1 MKLSH
6 MWYHVFLT
14 AFEERA
20 VRVDQQTLAWSLII
34 VLLAMMPL
42 LDTSEQA
49 NSVTNALMLA
59 VGLFAGRTIQGPRLG
74 GMA

>member
-1 MKLSH
+1 MVWNRAKVVKLHFS
-6 MWYHVFLT
+6 VRL
-14 AFEERA
+14 
-20 VRVDQQTLAWSLII
+20 RVDQQTLAWSLII

>member
-1 MKLSH
+1 MVSNRAKVVKLHFS
-6 MWYHVFLT
+6 VRL
-14 AFEERA
+14 
-20 VRVDQQTLAWSLII
+20 RVDQQTLAWSLII

-59 VGLFAGRTIQGPRLG
+59 VGLFAGRAIQGPRLG

>member
-1 MKLSH
+1 MVSNRAKVVKLHFS
-6 MWYHVFLT
+6 VRL
-14 AFEERA
+14 
-20 VRVDQQTLAWSLII
+20 RVDQQTLAWSLII